1 MHFVRG
7 LHNLKPE
14 HRNCAVTIG
23 NFDGVHHGHQAL
35 LRLLS
40 EKARELNV
48 PAALMSFDP
57 LPHEYFAR
65 HKPAPRLTSARER
78 YTAIA
83 ELDESLRPDL
93 LLILR
98 FDDALAAL
106 SAEAFV
112 DAVLVDAL
120 AVKAVVIGDDFR
132 FGKGRVGDYQ
142 FLKSAG
148 DQHGFDV
155 LALSTHSVDNMRVSS
170 TGIRQALVEDRLSD
184 AERMLG
190 KPYRICGRVAHGDKR
205 GRTIGF
211 PTANIRLNRPAI
223 PLSGVYTVTLCSP
236 QLGDVPG
243 IANIG
248 KRPTV
253 DGVRDQLEVHL
264 FDFDRDIYGMN
275 ICVSFHDKIR
285 NEQKFESFE
294 LLRQQIE
301 LDCVRAREMHN
312 IAVNSE

>member
-1 MHFVRG
+1 MQLVRG

-40 EKARELNV
+40 EKARGNNI
-48 PAALMSFDP
+48 PSTLMSFDP
-57 LPHEYFAR
+57 LPHEYFSKS
-65 HKPAPRLTSARER
+65 KPAPRLTSARER
-78 YTAIA
+78 YTLIA
-83 ELDESLRPDL
+83 ELDESLRPDM

-98 FDDALAAL
+98 FDDALAQL
-106 SAEAFV
+106 SAEEFV
-112 DAVLVDAL
+112 SKVLVDAL

-132 FGKGRVGDYQ
+132 FGKGRTGDYDY
-142 FLKSAG
+142 LKAAG
-148 DQHGFDV
+148 NKHGFEV

-170 TGIRQALVEDRLSD
+170 TGIRQALLDDRLSD

-223 PLSGVYTVTLCSP
+223 PLSGVYSVTMCSP
-236 QLGDVPG
+236 ELGDVQG

-264 FDFDRDIYGMN
+264 FDFEKNIYGMN
-275 ICVSFHDKIR
+275 ICVSFHHKIR
-285 NEQKFESFE
+285 DEKKFDSFE
-294 LLRQQIE
+294 LLKQQIA
-301 LDCVRAREMHN
+301 LDCVRARELHETMN
-312 IAVNSE
+312 N